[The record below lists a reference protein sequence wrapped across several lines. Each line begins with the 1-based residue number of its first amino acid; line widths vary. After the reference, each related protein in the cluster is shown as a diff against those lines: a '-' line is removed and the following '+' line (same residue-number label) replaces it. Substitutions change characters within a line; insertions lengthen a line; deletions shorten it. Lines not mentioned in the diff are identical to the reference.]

1 MQFKLVKYTQEQQ
14 YLQHSTPT
22 SHTSENVG
30 YVLYDD
36 NTTKEIKDL
45 TEDEIVEIFCEYI
58 NIYNAGNEPYISIE
72 KFAVY
77 NEQLNFYNKAIT
89 EWIKENCRPYNEIK
103 QSLLA
108 KILSVSISN
117 KCGDKALKST
127 FGIYLTKIKGK
138 KWIIRKSV
146 YGKKTLSNAHN
157 QVKEKKALK
166 HDLSE
171 ITVNEIIEEL
181 ETQIKE
187 LKTPLQQND
196 DTDYLTKQ

>member
-1 MQFKLVKYTQEQQ
+1 MQFKLVRNAQKQQ
-14 YLQHSTPT
+14 DLQHNNLLKMNETI
-22 SHTSENVG
+22 G

-58 NIYNAGNEPYISIE
+58 NIYNAGKEPHISIE

-103 QSLLA
+103 QSLLS

-138 KWIIRKSV
+138 KWIIRQSV

-166 HDLSE
+166 HDQSA
-171 ITVNEIIEEL
+171 ITVDEIIKEL

-187 LKTPLQQND
+187 LNTPLQQND
-196 DTDYLTKQ
+196 DIDYLTEQ